1 MLSTVLALTRF
12 RDNVLKANLP
22 GANLRASYPNTTNL
36 TNAEL
41 TNVGWRL
48 HEMRGTLRV
57 PGLDSWLGQC
67 PV

>member
-12 RDNVLKANLP
+12 RDNIIKANLP
-22 GANLRASYPNTTNL
+22 GANLRASYPNSQIL

-48 HEMRGTLRV
+48 HEMRGTISACLA
-57 PGLDSWLGQC
+57 
-67 PV
+67 

>member
-1 MLSTVLALTRF
+1 MLRCYPFHRSRAHPF

-48 HEMRGTLRV
+48 HEMRGTISACQIYRA
-57 PGLDSWLGQC
+57 
-67 PV
+67 